1 MTSGNIG
8 PASASGFTAR
18 KNLAKTEVKKKPK
31 FYWDV
36 VYQETVDLQN
46 RREKMTKARAKNVL
60 NVGDDE
66 RMNPGNVHR
75 AFRKHAYPLELENC
89 RAKNS
94 DGVSQVDLHEAYQH
108 LIKYAKPSRRDSIDK
123 QSEEKYTEEHNPAI
137 IGSQNE
143 IKSS

>member
-1 MTSGNIG
+1 MTSGNI
-8 PASASGFTAR
+8 STASGLTTR
-18 KNLAKTEVKKKPK
+18 KNIAKTEMKKPK

-36 VYQETVDLQN
+36 VYQETVDVQN

-89 RAKNS
+89 RAKNN

-108 LIKYAKPSRRDSIDK
+108 LIKYAKPSRRESMDK
-123 QSEEKYTEEHNPAI
+123 QSQEKLTGELNVTIRAH
-137 IGSQNE
+137 NE

>member
-1 MTSGNIG
+1 MTSGHMNT
-8 PASASGFTAR
+8 ASGTSR
-18 KNLAKTEVKKKPK
+18 KNLAKTEMKKKPK

-36 VYQETVDLQN
+36 VYQETVDVQN
-46 RREKMTKARAKNVL
+46 RREKMTKKRAKNVL

-66 RMNPGNVHR
+66 RMNPGNVHQ
-75 AFRKHAYPLELENC
+75 AFRRHAYPLELENC

-108 LIKYAKPSRRDSIDK
+108 LIKYAKPSRRESLDK
-123 QSEEKYTEEHNPAI
+123 QSKEKTTEGLNPI
-137 IGSQNE
+137 IGSHNE

>member
-1 MTSGNIG
+1 MTSGNI
-8 PASASGFTAR
+8 STASGLTTR
-18 KNLAKTEVKKKPK
+18 RNLAKTEMKKPK

-36 VYQETVDLQN
+36 VYQETVDVQN

-89 RAKNS
+89 RAKNN

-108 LIKYAKPSRRDSIDK
+108 LIKYAKPSRRESILK
-123 QSEEKYTEEHNPAI
+123 QSEEKLKEELNVTIRAH
-137 IGSQNE
+137 NE

>member
-1 MTSGNIG
+1 MTSGHMNT
-8 PASASGFTAR
+8 ASGTSR
-18 KNLAKTEVKKKPK
+18 KSLAKSEMKKKPK

-36 VYQETVDLQN
+36 VFQETVDVQN
-46 RREKMTKARAKNVL
+46 RREKMTKKRAKNVL

-108 LIKYAKPSRRDSIDK
+108 LIKYAKPSRRESLDK
-123 QSEEKYTEEHNPAI
+123 QSKEKYTEELNPI
-137 IGSQNE
+137 IGSHNE

>member
-1 MTSGNIG
+1 MTSGNL
-8 PASASGFTAR
+8 STASGLTTR
-18 KNLAKTEVKKKPK
+18 KNIAKTEMKKPK

-36 VYQETVDLQN
+36 VYQETVDVQN

-89 RAKNS
+89 RAKNN

-108 LIKYAKPSRRDSIDK
+108 LIKYAKPSRRESMDK
-123 QSEEKYTEEHNPAI
+123 QSQEKLTEELNVTIRAH
-137 IGSQNE
+137 NE